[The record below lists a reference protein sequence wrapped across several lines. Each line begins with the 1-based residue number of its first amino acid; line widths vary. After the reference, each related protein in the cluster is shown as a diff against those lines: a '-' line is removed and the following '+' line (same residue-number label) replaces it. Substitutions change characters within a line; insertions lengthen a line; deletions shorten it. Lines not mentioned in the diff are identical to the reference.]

1 MLTIVP
7 YLPKYAHNFKELN
20 LAWITEYFE
29 VENKDVELLDNCQSA
44 IIDKEGYIFTALWN
58 QQPAGCFAFLKVD
71 EGIYELGKMAVSKAY
86 QGLQIGQKMLAFAK
100 DFAKNQNWSKIILY
114 SNTKLDTAL
123 HIYKKYGFQHVDL
136 EDHVVYIRSD
146 IKMELNL

>member
-123 HIYKKYGFQHVDL
+123 HIYKKYGFQQVDL
-136 EDHVVYIRSD
+136 EDHVVYLRSD

>member
-44 IIDKEGYIFTALWN
+44 IIDKEGYIFMALWN

-123 HIYKKYGFQHVDL
+123 HIYKKYGFQQVDL
-136 EDHVVYIRSD
+136 EDHVVYLRSD